1 MGFSTDAIHAGQS
14 PDPTTG
20 AVMTPI
26 YMTSTYAQPELG
38 INKGYEYGRTNNL
51 TREALEKNV
60 ASLEKGRYGIAFS
73 SGVAAIHSL
82 MGLLKP
88 GDHVIASKH
97 IYGGTYKVFENFM
110 TNFGIEFSWVDMSVI
125 ENIES
130 AVKKNTKI
138 VFMETPSNPLLILT
152 DLKAGAE
159 ICREY
164 RLISV
169 VDNTFMT
176 PYFQR
181 PIELGIDIV
190 IHSSTK
196 YLNGHSDVIGGVV
209 ITNNEEY
216 NKKLRFMQKSIG
228 AVPSPFDCW
237 LTLRSTKTLAVRM
250 KQHNS
255 NALAVAEYLKDQSYV
270 KRIYYPGLPEHPQHE
285 LAKKQMSGFG
295 GIVTVDFG
303 EIEIAKK
310 LFKNTKI
317 FELAESLGGVESLL
331 NHSASMTHASIPLEE
346 RLSMGIEDSLVRISV
361 GIEDVEDLIN
371 DIDSAIKNGNEYII
385 KETFE

>member
-38 INKGYEYGRTNNL
+38 VNKGYEYGRTNNL
-51 TREALEKNV
+51 TREAMENNI
-60 ASLEKGRYGIAFS
+60 AALEKGKYGIAFS
-73 SGVAAIHSL
+73 SGVAAIHSVI
-82 MGLLKP
+82 GLLKP
-88 GDHVIASKH
+88 GDHVIASKN
-97 IYGGTYKVFENFM
+97 IYGGTYRVFENFM
-110 TNFGIEFSWVDMSVI
+110 KNLGIEFSWIDMSVI
-125 ENIES
+125 ENIEQ
-130 AVKKNTKI
+130 AIKGNTKL

-159 ICREY
+159 ICR
-164 RLISV
+164 RHNLISV
-169 VDNTFMT
+169 ADNTFMT

-181 PIELGIDIV
+181 PIELGVDIV

-196 YLNGHSDVIGGVV
+196 YLNGHSDVIGGIV

-216 NKKLRFMQKSIG
+216 NKKIRFVQKSIG
-228 AVPSPFDCW
+228 AIPSPFDCW

-250 KQHNS
+250 EQHNK
-255 NALAVAEYLKDQSYV
+255 NAMAVAEFLQEQDYV
-270 KRIYYPGLPEHPQHE
+270 KKIYYPGLPDHPQHE
-285 LAKKQMSGFG
+285 LAKEQMTGFG
-295 GIVTVDFG
+295 GIVTADFG
-303 EIEIAKK
+303 SIEIAKN

-331 NHSASMTHASIPLEE
+331 NHSATMTHASVPIEE
-346 RLSMGIEDSLVRISV
+346 RLQMGITDSLVRISV
-361 GIEDVEDLIN
+361 GIEDVDDLIN
-371 DIDSAIKNGNEYII
+371 DIDSAIRNEVINNNSWR
-385 KETFE
+385 

>member
-26 YMTSTYAQPELG
+26 YMTTTYAQPELG
-38 INKGYEYGRTNNL
+38 LNKGYEYGRTNNL
-51 TREALEKNV
+51 TREALENNIAV
-60 ASLEKGRYGIAFS
+60 LEKGKYGIAFS
-73 SGVAAIHSL
+73 SGVAAVHSL

-97 IYGGTYKVFENFM
+97 IYGGTYKVFENFIS
-110 TNFGIEFSWVDMSVI
+110 NYGIEFSWVDMSSI
-125 ENIES
+125 ENIEPVIKTS
-130 AVKKNTKI
+130 TKL
-138 VFMETPSNPLLILT
+138 VFMETPSNPLLKLT

-159 ICREY
+159 ICNKHD
-164 RLISV
+164 LISV
-169 VDNTFMT
+169 ADNTFMT

-181 PIELGIDIV
+181 PIELGVDIV

-196 YLNGHSDVIGGVV
+196 YLNGHSDVIGGIVV
-209 ITNNEEY
+209 TNNEEY
-216 NKKLRFMQKSIG
+216 HQRLRFMQKSLG

-250 KQHNS
+250 EKHNQNS
-255 NALAVAEYLKDQSYV
+255 IAVAKYLKDKNYI
-270 KRIYYPGLPEHPQHE
+270 KKIYYPGLLEHPQHE
-285 LAKKQMSGFG
+285 LAKRQMSGFG

-303 EIEIAKK
+303 DINIAKK

-331 NHSASMTHASIPLEE
+331 NHSATMTHASVPEKE
-346 RLSMGIEDSLVRISV
+346 RLEMGITDSLVRISV
-361 GIEDVEDLIN
+361 GIEDVEDLIS
-371 DIDSAIKNGNEYII
+371 DIENAIK
-385 KETFE
+385 

>member
-38 INKGYEYGRTNNL
+38 ISKGYEYGRTNNL

-60 ASLEKGRYGIAFS
+60 AALEKGKYGITFS

-82 MGLLKP
+82 MGILKP
-88 GDHVIASKH
+88 GDHVIASKN

-110 TNFGIEFSWVDMSVI
+110 KNFGIEFSWVDMSVI

-130 AVKKNTKI
+130 AIKQNTKL

-152 DLKAGAE
+152 DLKAGSE
-159 ICREY
+159 ICKKHD
-164 RLISV
+164 LISV
-169 VDNTFMT
+169 ADNTFMT

-181 PIELGIDIV
+181 PIELGVDIV

-196 YLNGHSDVIGGVV
+196 YLNGHSDVIGGIV
-209 ITNNEEY
+209 IANNKEY
-216 NKKLRFMQKSIG
+216 EKKLRFIQRSIG

-237 LTLRSTKTLAVRM
+237 LTLRSTKTLVVRM
-250 KQHNS
+250 EQHNK
-255 NALAVAEYLKDQSYV
+255 NALAIAKYLRDQSYI
-270 KRIYYPGLPEHPQHE
+270 KKIYYPGLPEHPQYD
-285 LAKKQMSGFG
+285 LAKEQMSGFG
-295 GIVTVDFG
+295 GIVTADFG
-303 EIEIAKK
+303 DINIVKK
-310 LFKNTKI
+310 LFKDTKI

-331 NHSASMTHASIPLEE
+331 NHSATMTHASVPEEE
-346 RLSMGIEDSLVRISV
+346 RLQMGITESLVRISV

-371 DIDSAIKNGNEYII
+371 DIDSAIRKKN
-385 KETFE
+385 

>member
-152 DLKAGAE
+152 DLKTGAE

-164 RLISV
+164 HLISV

-228 AVPSPFDCW
+228 AVPSPFDSW

-270 KRIYYPGLPEHPQHE
+270 KRIYYPGLPEHPQHK

-310 LFKNTKI
+310 LFKNTNI

>member
-14 PDPTTG
+14 PDATTG

-26 YMTSTYAQPELG
+26 YMTSTYAQPGLG
-38 INKGYEYGRTNNL
+38 LNKGYEYGRTNNL
-51 TREALEKNV
+51 TREAMEQNI
-60 ASLEKGRYGIAFS
+60 ASLEKGKYGIAFS

-82 MGLLKP
+82 MGLLKS
-88 GDHVIASKH
+88 GEHVIASKN
-97 IYGGTYKVFENFM
+97 IYGGTYRVFENFM
-110 TNFGIEFSWVDMSVI
+110 KNFGIEFSWVDMSVI
-125 ENIES
+125 EDIELS
-130 AVKKNTKI
+130 IKENTKL

-152 DLKAGAE
+152 DIKAGAE
-159 ICREY
+159 ICKKHN
-164 RLISV
+164 LISV

-196 YLNGHSDVIGGVV
+196 YLNGHSDVIGGIVV
-209 ITNNEEY
+209 TNNEEY
-216 NKKLRFMQKSIG
+216 NKRIRFMQKSIG

-250 KQHNS
+250 EQHNK
-255 NALAVAEYLKDQSYV
+255 NAMAIAEFLQGQSYV
-270 KRIYYPGLPEHPQHE
+270 KSIYYPGLPDHPQHE
-285 LAKKQMSGFG
+285 LAKEQMSGFG
-295 GIVTVDFG
+295 GIVTADFG
-303 EIEIAKK
+303 NIETAKN

-331 NHSASMTHASIPLEE
+331 NHSATMTHASVPPAE
-346 RLSMGIEDSLVRISV
+346 RIQMGITDSLVRISV
-361 GIEDVEDLIN
+361 GIEDVQDLID
-371 DIDSAIKNGNEYII
+371 DIDSAIRNEVINNNSWR
-385 KETFE
+385 

>member
-1 MGFSTDAIHAGQS
+1 MGFSTDAIHVGQS

-38 INKGYEYGRTNNL
+38 INKGYSYGRTNNL
-51 TREALEKNV
+51 TREALENNI
-60 ASLEKGRYGIAFS
+60 ASLEKGKYGIAFS

-88 GDHVIASKH
+88 GDHVIASKN
-97 IYGGTYKVFENFM
+97 IYGGTYRVFENFM
-110 TNFGIEFSWVDMSVI
+110 KNFGIEFSWVDMSTI
-125 ENIES
+125 EDIELAIKDS
-130 AVKKNTKI
+130 TKL

-152 DLKAGAE
+152 DLKAGSE
-159 ICREY
+159 ICRKHN
-164 RLISV
+164 LISV

-181 PIELGIDIV
+181 PIELGADIV

-209 ITNNEEY
+209 VTNSEVY
-216 NKKLRFMQKSIG
+216 NKKIRFMQKSIG
-228 AVPSPFDCW
+228 AIPSPFDCW
-237 LTLRSTKTLAVRM
+237 LTLRATKTLAVRM
-250 KQHNS
+250 EQHNK
-255 NALAVAEYLKDQSYV
+255 NAAAVAEFLKDQSYV
-270 KRIYYPGLPEHPQHE
+270 EKIYYPGLSEHPQYE

-295 GIVTVDFG
+295 GIVTADFG
-303 EIEIAKK
+303 DITIAKK

-331 NHSASMTHASIPLEE
+331 NHSATMTHASVPKKE
-346 RLSMGIEDSLVRISV
+346 RTQMGITDSLVRISV
-361 GIEDVEDLIN
+361 GIEDVDDLID
-371 DIDSAIKNGNEYII
+371 DIDSAIRK
-385 KETFE
+385 

>member
-60 ASLEKGRYGIAFS
+60 AALEKGKYGIAFS

-88 GDHVIASKH
+88 GDHVIASKN

-110 TNFGIEFSWVDMSVI
+110 KNFGIEFSWVDMSVI

-130 AVKKNTKI
+130 AIKQNTKL

-152 DLKAGAE
+152 DLKAGSE
-159 ICREY
+159 ICKKHG
-164 RLISV
+164 LISV
-169 VDNTFMT
+169 ADNTFMT

-181 PIELGIDIV
+181 PIELGVDIV

-196 YLNGHSDVIGGVV
+196 YLKVSLGRPSKSSGTV
-209 ITNNEEY
+209 IT
-216 NKKLRFMQKSIG
+216 KSSFINLYQ
-228 AVPSPFDCW
+228 VSWIWIDW
-237 LTLRSTKTLAVRM
+237 II
-250 KQHNS
+250 S
-255 NALAVAEYLKDQSYV
+255 NGTVSL
-270 KRIYYPGLPEHPQHE
+270 PGLP
-285 LAKKQMSGFG
+285 KVS
-295 GIVTVDFG
+295 
-303 EIEIAKK
+303 
-310 LFKNTKI
+310 
-317 FELAESLGGVESLL
+317 
-331 NHSASMTHASIPLEE
+331 SAPTGS
-346 RLSMGIEDSLVRISV
+346 
-361 GIEDVEDLIN
+361 
-371 DIDSAIKNGNEYII
+371 
-385 KETFE
+385 

>member
-1 MGFSTDAIHAGQS
+1 MSFSTDAIHVGQS

-38 INKGYEYGRTNNL
+38 INKGYSYGRTNNL
-51 TREALEKNV
+51 TREALENNI
-60 ASLEKGRYGIAFS
+60 ASLEKGKYGIAFS

-88 GDHVIASKH
+88 GDHVIASKN
-97 IYGGTYKVFENFM
+97 IYGGTYRVFENFM
-110 TNFGIEFSWVDMSVI
+110 KNFGIEFSWVDMSTI
-125 ENIES
+125 EDIELAIKDS
-130 AVKKNTKI
+130 TKL

-152 DLKAGAE
+152 DLKAGSE
-159 ICREY
+159 ICRKHN
-164 RLISV
+164 LISV

-181 PIELGIDIV
+181 PIELGADIV

-209 ITNNEEY
+209 VTNSEVY
-216 NKKLRFMQKSIG
+216 NKKIRFMQKSIG
-228 AVPSPFDCW
+228 AIPSPFDCW
-237 LTLRSTKTLAVRM
+237 LTLRATKTLAVRM
-250 KQHNS
+250 EQHNK
-255 NALAVAEYLKDQSYV
+255 NAAAVAEFLKDQSYV
-270 KRIYYPGLPEHPQHE
+270 EKIYYPGLSEHPQYE

-295 GIVTVDFG
+295 GIVTADFG
-303 EIEIAKK
+303 DITIAKK

-331 NHSASMTHASIPLEE
+331 NHSATMTHASVPKKE
-346 RLSMGIEDSLVRISV
+346 RTQMGITDSLVRISV
-361 GIEDVEDLIN
+361 GIEDVDDLID
-371 DIDSAIKNGNEYII
+371 DIDSAIRK
-385 KETFE
+385 

>member
-38 INKGYEYGRTNNL
+38 VNKGYAYGRTNNL
-51 TREALEKNV
+51 TREALEKNI
-60 ASLEKGRYGIAFS
+60 AALEKGKYGIAFS

-88 GDHVIASKH
+88 GDHVIASKN
-97 IYGGTYKVFENFM
+97 IYGGTYRVFENFM
-110 TNFGIEFSWVDMSVI
+110 KNFGIEFSWVDMSVI
-125 ENIES
+125 ANIES
-130 AVKKNTKI
+130 AVRESTKL
-138 VFMETPSNPLLILT
+138 VFMETPSNPLLLLT
-152 DLKAGAE
+152 DIKAGTA
-159 ICREY
+159 ICRKHN
-164 RLISV
+164 LISV
-169 VDNTFMT
+169 ADNTFMT

-209 ITNNEEY
+209 VTS
-216 NKKLRFMQKSIG
+216 NKVYDKRIRFMQKSIG
-228 AVPSPFDCW
+228 AIPSPFDCW
-237 LTLRSTKTLAVRM
+237 LTLRATKTLAVRM
-250 KQHNS
+250 EQHNK
-255 NALAVAEYLKDQSYV
+255 NAMAVAEFLKDQGYV
-270 KRIYYPGLPEHPQHE
+270 KKIFYPGLSEHPQHE
-285 LAKKQMSGFG
+285 LAKEQMSGFG
-295 GIVTVDFG
+295 GIVTADFG
-303 EIEIAKK
+303 DINIAKK

-331 NHSASMTHASIPLEE
+331 NHSATMTHASVPKEE
-346 RLSMGIEDSLVRISV
+346 RAQMGITDSLVRISV
-361 GIEDVEDLIN
+361 GIEDVDDLID
-371 DIDSAIKNGNEYII
+371 DIDSAIRK
-385 KETFE
+385 